1 MAELEGWFLMTMTVL
16 SSLLFFLERESINN
30 TKCEC
35 QFVPFLI
42 TQKKAESGPENV
54 LDDRL
59 LLTSWQA
66 LGGGWGQQE
75 ESRPASLS
83 PLGLAFKVSRPTE
96 P

>member
-1 MAELEGWFLMTMTVL
+1 M
-16 SSLLFFLERESINN
+16 
-30 TKCEC
+30 
-35 QFVPFLI
+35 
-42 TQKKAESGPENV
+42 

-59 LLTSWQA
+59 LLTSRQA

-75 ESRPASLS
+75 ESRPASPS